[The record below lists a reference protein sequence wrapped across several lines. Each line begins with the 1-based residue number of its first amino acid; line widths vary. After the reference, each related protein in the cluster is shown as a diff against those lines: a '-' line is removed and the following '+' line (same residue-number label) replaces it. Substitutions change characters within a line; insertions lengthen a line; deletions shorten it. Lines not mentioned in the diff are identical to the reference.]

1 MKTADELTQN
11 EKFTTAKKIR
21 AGIVEEQEWVIAIAK
36 KMGVP
41 NRTDLGYRA
50 LIAVLHSVRDKL
62 NLQQVFQL
70 SSYLP
75 LSIRGIYFEGY
86 DPENVKVMIFNNQLL
101 LSYRSRMGPGNS
113 IYFEKYLDRY
123 GKNKINGEELLE
135 IIREKL
141 VEVKVVNPDIAFQ
154 AVMEVMYENIPSE
167 DSKVNNIINL
177 LDMDAE
183 FLTQ

>member
-1 MKTADELTQN
+1 MKTGN
-11 EKFTTAKKIR
+11 NFYKKEKSNIAKKMK
-21 AGIVEEQEWVIAIAK
+21 AGIEEEQEWVIAIAK

-41 NRTDLGYRA
+41 GRIDLGYRA

-75 LSIRGIYFEGY
+75 FSIRGIYFEGY

-135 IIREKL
+135 IIRENLK
-141 VEVKVVNPDIAFQ
+141 EVKAVNPDIAFQ
-154 AVMEVMYENIPSE
+154 AVIEVMFEKIPTE
-167 DSKVNNIINL
+167 DAKVNNIINL